1 MGANASSVCGA
12 CAGTQWFPGQ
22 HTGDNILKKLE
33 SMRMLYGLLPK
44 MPSEF
49 PWAEAEI
56 RANPCGAFSLE
67 DPFDRMS
74 ITTDW
79 GADMAKAADSG
90 TFDWVPC
97 ICHILNTVVDN
108 GLKNSGIMNFL
119 TPLRAL
125 AKQLRKS
132 PALW

>member
-1 MGANASSVCGA
+1 MGANASSMCGA

-22 HTGDNILKKLE
+22 HTGDSILEKLE
-33 SMRMLYGLLPK
+33 SMRMLYGLLPN
-44 MPSEF
+44 MPPEV
-49 PWAEAEI
+49 PWTKDEI
-56 RANPCGAFSLE
+56 QANPSGAFSLE
-67 DPFDRMS
+67 DPLDRMS
-74 ITTDW
+74 ITTDR

-97 ICHILNTVVDN
+97 ICHILNTAVDY